1 MNNMNDN
8 KDKRKKAEQHL
19 LGFIDGAKNA
29 EPLVQNI
36 ILCCAID
43 AAANYWY
50 GKKSADCAGIVFK
63 LFVKFYLPRYED
75 LSNAIYNGLRCSLV
89 HSFTLGKHLALTS
102 GNSDLHLCC
111 YDNMSNMI
119 VGNESVGALRIINL
133 ENFRD
138 DVKNAIETLFQD
150 AENGEAAPVFKEL
163 DNVCA
168 FKSKTVKLLND
179 ADVKLISEYKA
190 LDITPSECQK
200 IINEIWGRTDLA
212 KKKNNLFSAETNDGT
227 SKKLWQN
234 IDAGVKEL
242 KLLTI
247 IAEKENIGSG
257 ERVMPDVDT
266 FMQSN
271 ALTGTNSY

>member
-1 MNNMNDN
+1 
-8 KDKRKKAEQHL
+8 
-19 LGFIDGAKNA
+19 
-29 EPLVQNI
+29 
-36 ILCCAID
+36 
-43 AAANYWY
+43 
-50 GKKSADCAGIVFK
+50 
-63 LFVKFYLPRYED
+63 
-75 LSNAIYNGLRCSLV
+75 
-89 HSFTLGKHLALTS
+89 
-102 GNSDLHLCC
+102 
-111 YDNMSNMI
+111 MI